1 MVYKIYK
8 SNNYIIVIDE
18 NDNYFEE
25 HCANVLVTKL
35 LTPSTT
41 YNITFFRPES
51 TPQAFYNV
59 AFADIRQQS
68 GAPYANVAAWE
79 SWYTL
84 NTGLCSNAAVLNSI
98 LATLQAQTDVE
109 GVFVRDTGN
118 LDKIVLQV
126 KVWDQDSQT
135 YIATYYYNPDG
146 TLYTPVGPLEWVGT
160 AGAVTADITSPL
172 GDITACADAVAVT
185 FCAAQSTEFF
195 DQGDTLDDIL
205 TELTTGTLDVN
216 ITNTTLAVTQSG
228 VWSVEAVQS
237 GTWTVALDAATITAL
252 QTVTV
257 NQGTSPWVVS
267 ATALDIRPL
276 DCDIDSIKICEG
288 GNNLGVGADGSISVN
303 LVDST
308 NGTQAVVNPDG
319 TQNNAIYG
327 YDHTSLQNEQI
338 TSVEITPTVQ
348 ALDVNIANS
357 VPTLDVA
364 IVNPLGVQGNCDFAV
379 STALCQTQE
388 DILTDIKT
396 AVQPITTITP
406 NIQISSGDT
415 ATAIAVAV
423 YSVTFFNNGSVDVLV
438 SFSGGGVGTYVNIP
452 AGTSITMDAGGINN
466 QYPANTFYYDT
477 FTADP
482 LGSLIVTYNS

>member
-59 AFADIRQQS
+59 PFADIRQQS

-84 NTGLCSNAAVLNSI
+84 NTGLCSNATVLNSI

-216 ITNTTLAVTQSG
+216 ITNATLAVTQSG

-267 ATALDIRPL
+267 ASALDIRPL
-276 DCDIDSIKICEG
+276 DCDTDSVKICDGTGNALLIDSNGFIG
-288 GNNLGVGADGSISVN
+288 SNLFAQDATSGNQGPL
-303 LVDST
+303 T
-308 NGTQAVVNPDG
+308 FTGTG
-319 TQNNAIYG
+319 TAN
-327 YDHTSLQNEQI
+327 
-338 TSVEITPTVQ
+338 
-348 ALDVNIANS
+348 ALDVY
-357 VPTLDVA
+357 VQGPK
-364 IVNPLGVQGNCDFAV
+364 GVQADCVDAI